1 MRVTLGRGFH
11 RVMFYKDFEIQV
23 YHAISGRMID
33 DLGLIHYVI
42 GIYLQFVTL
51 SCQESFDVLT

>member
-1 MRVTLGRGFH
+1 MEGTLGRAFH
-11 RVMFYKDFEIQV
+11 RIMFYKDFEIQV

-51 SCQESFDVLT
+51 SCQEPFDVLT